1 MYTIGL
7 CLATRFFHHLTYQV
21 LQGICL
27 ASTIVTH
34 YLGII
39 GYHLLYNPLQTN
51 LIANGCLNPLF
62 LDNSFWHFT
71 RTKSPFYYFLC
82 FLAFTT
88 PLIDPTIHFDLP
100 PCSH

>member
-39 GYHLLYNPLQTN
+39 GYHLLYNPLQSN
-51 LIANGCLNPLF
+51 LIANGWLNPLF
-62 LDNSFWHFT
+62 LDNCFWHFT
-71 RTKSPFYYFLC
+71 RSKSLFYYFLGL
-82 FLAFTT
+82 LACNAT
-88 PLIDPTIHFDLP
+88 LIEQIKQVGRGFW
-100 PCSH
+100 